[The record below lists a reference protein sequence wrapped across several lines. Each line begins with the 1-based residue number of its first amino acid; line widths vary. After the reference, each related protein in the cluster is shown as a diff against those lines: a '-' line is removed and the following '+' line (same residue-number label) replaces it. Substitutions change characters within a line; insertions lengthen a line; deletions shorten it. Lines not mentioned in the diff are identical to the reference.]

1 MTKIE
6 EKLYLLNKTVKKK
19 RDYLFNKEY
28 LYIDDEGERTSIS
41 SLIEEENKWIN
52 ICESDLVNCDDWDNH
67 PWGSYGEVK
76 DSIKES
82 KAKIEWLKQ
91 IKEKNKEEAETF
103 IKKAYE
109 LKDKVL
115 LKLHELGELEV
126 LDAHF
131 FPIGVFTL
139 VRIRNTKYTFHTQS
153 IAAPEQSSFEDLTK
167 ISSESTIQEIP
178 ENELIELI
186 ENYLAE

>member
-1 MTKIE
+1 MLEIE

-28 LYIDDEGERTSIS
+28 LFVDDEGERSSIA
-41 SLIEEENKWIN
+41 SLIEKENKWIN
-52 ICESDLVNCDDWDNH
+52 ICESDLLNCDDWDNH
-67 PWGSYGEVK
+67 EWGTYGEVK

-82 KAKIEWLKQ
+82 KAAIEWLKQ
-91 IKEKNKEEAETF
+91 IKEKNKEEAESF

-115 LKLHELGELEV
+115 LKLHELGKLEI

-131 FPIGVFTL
+131 FPIGIFTL
-139 VRIRNTKYTFHTQS
+139 VRIKGTKYTFHTQS
-153 IAAPEQSSFEDLTK
+153 IDAPEQSSFEDLTK
-167 ISSESTIQEIP
+167 ISSESTIKEIP
-178 ENELIELI
+178 ENELIASI
-186 ENYLAE
+186 ENYLLE

>member
-41 SLIEEENKWIN
+41 SLIEKENKWIN

-67 PWGSYGEVK
+67 EWGTYGEVK

-82 KAKIEWLKQ
+82 KAKIEWLKEIQ
-91 IKEKNKEEAETF
+91 EKNKEEAESF

-115 LKLHELGELEV
+115 LKLHELEELEV

-131 FPIGVFTL
+131 FPIGIFTL
-139 VRIRNTKYTFHTQS
+139 VRIKGTNYTFHTQS
-153 IAAPEQSSFEDLTK
+153 IAAPEEASFKDLTK
-167 ISSESTIQEIP
+167 ITSESTIEEIP
-178 ENELIELI
+178 ENELITLI
-186 ENYLAE
+186 ENYLEV